1 MRAIF
6 FVRHGETTWNRQKR
20 VMGRREIPLNRVGIA
35 QAKRIARLIPE
46 IGVGA
51 IYTSPLPRAMET
63 ARILAGSAGLPVKT
77 DIRLTEVAFGRW
89 EGHLFKDLRR
99 DETYRRFVARPLESA
114 VPGGETIVDVQNR
127 GLGAIETALK
137 ESPQAPILFVS
148 HGDVIRAVLCRF
160 LGLPPEEYRRLRVDT
175 GSLSGLETDGDS
187 AEVKFLNYLPD
198 VAGLSRRPFDGVIP
212 LKLRPPSR
220 IKKRDTD
227 GY

>member
-6 FVRHGETTWNRQKR
+6 LVRHGETTWNRQKR

-46 IGVGA
+46 IGVEA
-51 IYTSPLPRAMET
+51 IYTSPLTRAMET
-63 ARILAGSAGLPVKT
+63 ARILASSASLPVKT
-77 DIRLTEVAFGRW
+77 DICLTEVAFGRW

-99 DETYRRFVARPLESA
+99 DEAYQRFVARPLETA

-127 GLGAIETALK
+127 GLKAIKKALK
-137 ESPQAPILFVS
+137 EFPQARILFVS

-160 LGLPPEEYRRLRVDT
+160 LDLPLEEYRRLRVDT
-175 GSLSGLETDGDS
+175 GSLSGLETDGDW

-198 VAGLSRRPFDGVIP
+198 VAGLSRQPFDGLNP
-212 LKLRPPSR
+212 LKLKSR
-220 IKKRDTD
+220 LRVEKSDRDD
-227 GY
+227 C